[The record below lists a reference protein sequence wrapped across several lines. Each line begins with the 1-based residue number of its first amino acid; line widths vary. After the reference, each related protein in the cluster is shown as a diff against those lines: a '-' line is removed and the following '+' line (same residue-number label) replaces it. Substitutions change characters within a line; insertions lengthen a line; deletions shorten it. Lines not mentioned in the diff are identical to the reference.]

1 MSDSLPKSG
10 PGGARSYLGQGRQ
23 VGFSLIEMMV
33 ALAIAAIQLYV
44 ALPAYEHSVVK
55 STRAAARM
63 ALLDE
68 MSRQERYI
76 DNNNRYGTD
85 LGELGLPDPYYID
98 GKGDAVAPGLSAYR
112 VSLDLV
118 GGTYRGVTA
127 RPLNRQ
133 ARDSG
138 CMSFSLS
145 TVGIR
150 TVSGSL
156 SGNPRDCW

>member
-1 MSDSLPKSG
+1 MSDSLPESG

-33 ALAIAAIQLYV
+33 ALAIAAILLFV
-44 ALPAYEHSVVK
+44 ALPAYEHAVVK

-63 ALLDE
+63 ALLDV

-76 DNNNRYGTD
+76 VNNKRYGTV

-98 GKGDAVAPGLSAYR
+98 GKGDAVAPGLSAYL

-118 GGTYRGVTA
+118 CGTYRGVTA

-138 CMSFSLS
+138 
-145 TVGIR
+145 
-150 TVSGSL
+150 
-156 SGNPRDCW
+156 